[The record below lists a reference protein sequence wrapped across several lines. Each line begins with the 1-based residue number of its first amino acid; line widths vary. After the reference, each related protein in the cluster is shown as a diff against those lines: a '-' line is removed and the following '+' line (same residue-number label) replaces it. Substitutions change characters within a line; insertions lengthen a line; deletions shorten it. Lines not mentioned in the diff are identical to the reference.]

1 MVFRY
6 VDTPYRVTGK
16 NPPDKNPPGKNP
28 PGKIPLN
35 AVEREPVETRVLNPN
50 ASEASYK
57 PKQRSYKKTKLKK
70 IIFLF
75 FSGGFYP
82 GTLCRMFLAEIRLFL
97 ADILFQ
103 IRRIGRA
110 VCVINFLII
119 FMVNFSARIF
129 RANICV
135 ARKIKLILFGR
146 VFLQGTML

>member
-1 MVFRY
+1 
-6 VDTPYRVTGK
+6 
-16 NPPDKNPPGKNP
+16 
-28 PGKIPLN
+28 
-35 AVEREPVETRVLNPN
+35 
-50 ASEASYK
+50 
-57 PKQRSYKKTKLKK
+57 
-70 IIFLF
+70 
-75 FSGGFYP
+75 
-82 GTLCRMFLAEIRLFL
+82 MFLAEIRLFL

-146 VFLQGTML
+146 VFLQGTMLWQPSRYKHYMKRKPEGNSVDKQMCIFFITFLFALSKSSIWNIYIFVYLCFKPEGPTQFFFILWSSYWFICFQIVIM